1 MEIVHFRIQNRR
13 AKTDD
18 ESEGEFL
25 LQLKTFYFM
34 LAVVP
39 AAKRITKE
47 SSSKILETNENISYA
62 SKYHVLQISNLFK
75 MLFATI
81 LLHLVLR
88 FYYIPFEHTLIQNY

>member
-1 MEIVHFRIQNRR
+1 MT
-13 AKTDD
+13 K
-18 ESEGEFL
+18 SEEEFL
-25 LQLKTFYFM
+25 LQLKTFYFL

-81 LLHLVLR
+81 LLHLVL
-88 FYYIPFEHTLIQNY
+88 